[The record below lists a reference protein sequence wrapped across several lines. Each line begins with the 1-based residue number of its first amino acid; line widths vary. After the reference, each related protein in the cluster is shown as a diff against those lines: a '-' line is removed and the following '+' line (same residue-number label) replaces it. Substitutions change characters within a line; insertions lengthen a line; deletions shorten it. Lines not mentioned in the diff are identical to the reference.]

1 MESFVKRKLSFDTN
15 NFMKNV
21 HTVFKN
27 ISLRAC
33 VPNFKVQRHFL
44 QKLELLTHGKFYTN
58 VHSEGNFSFIRRML
72 LRKMIKG
79 NAQFVQKVIFEPS
92 IDFKKT

>member
-15 NFMKNV
+15 SFMKNV
-21 HTVFKN
+21 HTVFKK

-33 VPNFKVQRHFL
+33 VPNFKVQVHFL
-44 QKLELLTHGKFYTN
+44 QKLELLRMKKLTESFMQTYTAK
-58 VHSEGNFSFIRRML
+58 VPFTFLEECFCA
-72 LRKMIKG
+72 KG

-92 IDFKKT
+92 IDF

>member
-1 MESFVKRKLSFDTN
+1 
-15 NFMKNV
+15 MKNV

-33 VPNFKVQRHFL
+33 VPNLKSARTPPSEVGAP
-44 QKLELLTHGKFYTN
+44 KNEVTHGKFYTN
-58 VHSEGNFSFIRRML
+58 VHCEGTFSFIKRML